1 MTLCQKEGVLQIIM
15 FYSPAVV
22 GCLLKK
28 GLEKGGGGGGGSH
41 RHPRTSL
48 AIPLNSKYLFI

>member
-28 GLEKGGGGGGGSH
+28 GLEKGGGGGGGGV
-41 RHPRTSL
+41 TGTL
-48 AIPLNSKYLFI
+48 GLLWLFP